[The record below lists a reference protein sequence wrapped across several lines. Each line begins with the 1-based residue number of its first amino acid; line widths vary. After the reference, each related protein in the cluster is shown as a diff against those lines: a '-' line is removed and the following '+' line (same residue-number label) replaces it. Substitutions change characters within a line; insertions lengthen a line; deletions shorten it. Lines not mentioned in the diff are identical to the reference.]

1 MFTTIKQFFQTT
13 TVPVSYDAEL
23 EKEWARLLRQ
33 ANSQD
38 ERDEINDLFTGQF
51 AA

>member
-1 MFTTIKQFFQTT
+1 MFSTVKQMFRTT
-13 TVPVSYDAEL
+13 TVPASYDTEL

-38 ERDEINDLFTGQF
+38 ERDEINDLFSGQF

>member
-1 MFTTIKQFFQTT
+1 MFTNLKQFFHTT
-13 TVPVSYDAEL
+13 DVIASFDTEH

-38 ERDEINDLFTGQF
+38 ERDEINDLFSGQF

>member
-1 MFTTIKQFFQTT
+1 MFNTVKEFFHTT
-13 TVPVSYDAEL
+13 TVPVSYDTEL

-33 ANSQD
+33 ASSQD
-38 ERDEINDLFTGQF
+38 ERDEINDLFSGQF

>member
-1 MFTTIKQFFQTT
+1 MFTTIKHLFTT
-13 TVPVSYDAEL
+13 TTTPVSFDPEL
-23 EKEWARLLRQ
+23 EREWARLLEN

-38 ERDEINDLFTGQF
+38 ERDEINDLFSGQF